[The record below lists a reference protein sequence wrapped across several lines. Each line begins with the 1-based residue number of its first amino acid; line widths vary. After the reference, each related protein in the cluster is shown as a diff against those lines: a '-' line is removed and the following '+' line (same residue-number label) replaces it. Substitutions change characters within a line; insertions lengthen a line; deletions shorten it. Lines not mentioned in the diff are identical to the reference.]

1 MTHLL
6 GIDQGTSG
14 SRALIMDTHGRVLG
28 YGYQSLPRSHPH
40 PGWTEQD
47 PYVLARGVSDAITE
61 ALGQA
66 GLRAR
71 DITAVGIA
79 SQRNTDFVW
88 SAKTGAP
95 IAPAI
100 TWQDLRTVPLVD
112 ELKRDWPHFGDL
124 RRRLG
129 YFPGPYSSAL
139 HLAWRM
145 RHDTAVQKAAQSGD
159 LRIGFSALWQLVS
172 LGQPSGHVMDMGLV
186 QAMGLYDFRA
196 QSYWDEWLDYLNI
209 PRAALPDPVPNL
221 HDFGTMRLVDPAGDT
236 ADVPVLA
243 TIGNEQ
249 AALFGHQ
256 CWQAGSAECTHG
268 TASFVNAFLGD
279 VAPEAE
285 NLNIYHAWHLG
296 DKPTY
301 CLEADT
307 AVTGAAIRWMQE
319 QMNFFTHPAQL
330 SELAGSV
337 PDAGDVVFVPAFTG
351 LNVPHH
357 DPTARGTI
365 LGLTLGSQPAHIAR
379 AFLEAVAYQVR
390 AILETIETQTAVTI
404 PQLSVGGGLA
414 ASDLACQ
421 IQADVLGMQI
431 VRPAFTEMSARA
443 AALLAGMGA
452 GIWANTAELPPLDGQ
467 ATCFQPTWSDN
478 QREAGYARWQEAIG
492 RVKGWAV
499 S

>member
-1 MTHLL
+1 MTYLI

-14 SRALIMDTHGRVLG
+14 SRALIMDDHGRVHG
-28 YGYQSLPRSHPH
+28 YGYRSLPRSHPH

-47 PYVLARGVSDAITE
+47 PHILARGVSEAITE

-71 DITAVGIA
+71 DITACGIA

-88 SAKTGAP
+88 SAQTGEP

-100 TWQDLRTVPLVD
+100 TWQDLRTVPMVEALAQ
-112 ELKRDWPHFGDL
+112 EWPHFADL

-145 RHDTAVQKAAQSGD
+145 KHDTAVQQAAAEGD
-159 LRIGFSALWQLVS
+159 LRIGFSALWQLIN
-172 LGQPSGHVMDMGLV
+172 LGQANGHIMDYGLV

-196 QSYWDEWLDYLNI
+196 DSYWQEWLDYLGI
-209 PRAALPDPVPNL
+209 PRYALPEPVPNL
-221 HDFGTMRLVDPAGDT
+221 HDFGYLTLWDMAGGH

-268 TASFVNAFLGD
+268 TASFVNVFLD
-279 VAPEAE
+279 EYAPEAA

-296 DKPTY
+296 QKPTY

-319 QMNFFTHPAQL
+319 QMRFFEHPPELGA
-330 SELAGSV
+330 LAGSV
-337 PDAGDVVFVPAFTG
+337 PDSGGVVFVPAFTG

-390 AILETIETQTAVTI
+390 AILETIEAQTAVTI

-414 ASDLACQ
+414 GSELACQ
-421 IQADVLGMQI
+421 IQADILGLPI

-452 GIWANTAELPPLDGQ
+452 GIWSDTAVLPPLSGT
-467 ATCFQPTWSDN
+467 ATTFTPTWSAS
-478 QREAGYARWQEAIG
+478 QREAGYDRWQEAVR
-492 RVKGWAV
+492 RVKGWEK
-499 S
+499 